1 MELIDQ
7 IQLQLESTYGI
18 KTGEKASD
26 YLINKQEL
34 LALIEPAQVIHT
46 PKELFLVNPQPQ
58 NETLEI
64 ALFLDPDL
72 RENLQKNNPLETLSK
87 KNIADFCTMIEG
99 ISHFVY
105 YVHKSCL
112 QCDVTQLEMELQAE
126 IDKFVFLS
134 LVIQKDQNQIYNI
147 LDLLF
152 ENYELHEDLTPTQ
165 IERYHT
171 ASNLAHRY
179 CHELSKTMRLNNP
192 IEVLKKI
199 RQFYPLSQEQKIR
212 QILQ

>member
-1 MELIDQ
+1 MKLIDQ

-34 LALIEPAQVIHT
+34 YALIGPSQVIQT

-58 NETLEI
+58 NDTLEV

-72 RENLQKNNPLETLSK
+72 RENLEKNNPLELLSQ

-112 QCDVTQLEMELQAE
+112 QCEITQLEMELQAE
-126 IDKFVFLS
+126 IDKFVLLS
-134 LVIQKDQNQIYNI
+134 LIIQKDQNQIYNI

-179 CHELSKTMRLNNP
+179 CHELSKTMRSNNSL
-192 IEVLKKI
+192 ELLKKI